1 MNLSMPVDRLSDYFS
16 SQLNTIFPDDFLVK
30 SADVRSLLD
39 LSIDRLHFCFK
50 HVAFNRYCRD
60 GETYYNHL
68 YSDHNI
74 VFLWLLSNTAF
85 RELDN
90 KDLAAK
96 FYYLNKSI
104 HAFDCMYDTKLPDIF
119 LVFHGA
125 GTMLGKANYNDFF
138 VCLQGCT
145 VGSHRGLYPTFGKG
159 TALTANSSVIGGCQI
174 GDRVSIGTRTTVF
187 SKDIPDDTTVYM
199 NYESGAMESKI
210 SNVSYAQQF
219 FITELRQV

>member
-1 MNLSMPVDRLSDYFS
+1 MILSMPADRLCTYFS
-16 SQLNTIFPDDFLVK
+16 SQLNTFFPDDHLVK
-30 SADVRSLLD
+30 PADLKRVLD
-39 LSIDRLHFCFK
+39 IAVDRLHFCFK

-85 RELDN
+85 KETEN
-90 KDLAAK
+90 QSIAAK
-96 FYYLNKSI
+96 FYYLNKSL
-104 HAFDCMYDTKLPDIF
+104 HAFDCMYDTKLPEIF

-145 VGSHRGLYPTFGKG
+145 VGSHKGLYPTFGKG
-159 TALTANSSVIGGCQI
+159 VSLTANSSVIGGCHI
-174 GDRVSIGTRTTVF
+174 GNRVSVSTRYSVF
-187 SKDIPDDTTVYM
+187 QRIYLLTWLVYM
-199 NYESGAMESKI
+199 NLETGGIEKKLSKQCF
-210 SNVSYAQQF
+210 AQQF
-219 FITELRQV
+219 FLTDLNQF